1 MKTLL
6 LALLVLPACCFA
18 APTISVTV
26 GGASVADGGF
36 VDAARNQPV
45 SSLQIVITV
54 NSTDG
59 SPVSLVGT
67 VSNVTTQAIAES
79 EFSAAA
85 AIGPYNVTPTSGAF
99 DVGSVTHIVSLT
111 ASDGINPDATF
122 SFEIRVDS
130 TPVLPA
136 ACYGPKPE
144 ERPGCAASVAVAPSA
159 LAMLALMAVAA
170 LRRRRC

>member
-1 MKTLL
+1 MKVFL
-6 LALLVLPACCFA
+6 LALLVLPACCDA

-26 GGASVADGGF
+26 SGAPVADGGF
-36 VDAARNQPV
+36 VEAARNQTV
-45 SSLQIVITV
+45 AQLQIVITV
-54 NSTDG
+54 SSTDG
-59 SPVSLVGT
+59 SPVSLTGA

-79 EFSAAA
+79 EFSAVAA
-85 AIGPYNVTPTSGAF
+85 VGPYSVTPTSGSF
-99 DVGSVTHIVSLT
+99 DVGSVMHVVSLT

-130 TPVLPA
+130 TPVLPV

-144 ERPGCAASVAVAPSA
+144 ERSACAAGVAHTPPA

>member
-1 MKTLL
+1 MRALL
-6 LALLVLPACCFA
+6 LALLVLPACCIA

-26 GGASVADGGF
+26 SGASVADGGF
-36 VDAARNQPV
+36 VEAYRNQTLTH
-45 SSLQIVITV
+45 LQIVIDV

-85 AIGPYNVTPTSGAF
+85 AVGPYSVTPTSGTF
-99 DVGSVTHIVSLT
+99 DVGSVTHVVSLT

-144 ERPGCAASVAVAPSA
+144 ERSGCVAGVAYTPPA